1 MRGMGLTT
9 ACIALWASAGP
20 GPAAEVAPGDV
31 AIDGQGHVAR
41 PLTDAPGDP
50 VEGRRLMTDRSVG
63 NCIAC
68 HEVTEMADAQFPG
81 TVGPSLDGV
90 AARYPEAMIR
100 GILVNS
106 KNVFP
111 ETVMPAYYRVEGF
124 NRPGI
129 AFTSKPIEGE
139 IRPLMSAGQI
149 EDVVAYLMT
158 LTQ

>member
-1 MRGMGLTT
+1 MGKVGLT
-9 ACIALWASAGP
+9 AFCLAVWAGAGL
-20 GPAAEVAPGDV
+20 ASEVAPGDV
-31 AIDGQGHVAR
+31 AIDGQGHVAA

-50 VEGRRLMTDRSVG
+50 AAGRSLMTNRAVA

-68 HEVTEMADAQFPG
+68 HQVTEMSDAPFPG

-90 AARYPEAMIR
+90 AARYSEAMIR

-111 ETVMPAYYRVEGF
+111 DTVMPAYYRVEGF

-129 AFTSKPIEGE
+129 EFTSKPIEGE
-139 IRPLMSAGQI
+139 IQPLMTAAQI

>member
-1 MRGMGLTT
+1 MT
-9 ACIALWASAGP
+9 ACLALWASVAP
-20 GPAAEVAPGDV
+20 GAAAEVAPQAV
-31 AIDGQGHVAR
+31 AVDPQGHVAL

-50 VEGRRLMTDRSVG
+50 AQGRRLMTDRSVA

-68 HEVTEMADAQFPG
+68 HQVTEMSDAQFPG

-111 ETVMPAYYRVEGF
+111 GTVMPGYYRVEGF

-139 IRPLMSAGQI
+139 IRPLMTAGQI